1 MENAEAT
8 GKVLRSLAQLEAV
21 VFGPIGHQPCSEH
34 TVLAPSIR
42 NLARVPAG
50 GWQGHRWADRLQVAW
65 AAGAAYDGPANSAA
79 QQCFGTGT
87 AYPAAH
93 ATELGT
99 TPPAADPRPR
109 GWGGSSRAQRRAPGR
124 TGRARLPGLRASPP
138 SPAAL
143 SPPGAARGLPARPL
157 VLQLGTAH
165 HGDEPALSC
174 PGSAAACGRGESP
187 GCVGRGT
194 VPGARTSHFG
204 VGRVLGL
211 L

>member
-109 GWGGSSRAQRRAPGR
+109 GWGGSSGRRAEHLGVLGGRGFRGCALVRRAQPRSRLQAPRGVR
-124 TGRARLPGLRASPP
+124 LLARFSAGWGQRPTG
-138 SPAAL
+138 
-143 SPPGAARGLPARPL
+143 
-157 VLQLGTAH
+157 
-165 HGDEPALSC
+165 
-174 PGSAAACGRGESP
+174 
-187 GCVGRGT
+187 
-194 VPGARTSHFG
+194 TSRH
-204 VGRVLGL
+204 
-211 L
+211 